1 MASSNEGAT
10 KTPQNGTFHKDIRN
24 DTRDYQYLKKE
35 IIFLLKRYLGDLVS
49 DRNQR
54 NEIRLI
60 KEVPRIVV
68 ASFGRHV
75 A

>member
-35 IIFLLKRYLGDLVS
+35 IIFF
-49 DRNQR
+49 
-54 NEIRLI
+54 I
-60 KEVPRIVV
+60 KKVPW
-68 ASFGRHV
+68 
-75 A
+75 